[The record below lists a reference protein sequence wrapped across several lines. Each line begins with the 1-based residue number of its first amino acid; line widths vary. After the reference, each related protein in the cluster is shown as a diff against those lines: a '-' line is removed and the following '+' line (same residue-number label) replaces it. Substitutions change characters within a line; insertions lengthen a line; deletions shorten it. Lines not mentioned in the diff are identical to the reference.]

1 MWEVIL
7 ESLLD
12 SAKAAPF
19 LLVVYLLIEFLENN
33 AKTKSATVRLLN
45 GKLAPLVASGVGL
58 IPQCGF
64 SVMATDLYNQRY
76 LKTGTLIAFFVATSD
91 EALPILLTNSQTA
104 KVVWIVVVVKLVYA
118 LLLGYLINLLD
129 KRKLS
134 TTYQLQQEGC
144 CGHEM
149 HDHHHSFW
157 HFVKHP
163 LLHTLKIF
171 LYLFAVNVAF
181 GLLLYYFQDAI
192 VGFASRLGIFRPF
205 ITSIIGLVPNCSASV
220 ILAGMF
226 TNSLITLGSLIGGL
240 VSSSGLAFVILFK
253 QKGQLKRN
261 LLILATMYLSGVLI
275 GMITDLVLSYI
286 PMPI

>member
-118 LLLGYLINLLD
+118 VLLGYLINLLD

-149 HDHHHSFW
+149 HEHHHSFW
-157 HFVKHP
+157 RFVKHP

-192 VGFASRLGIFRPF
+192 VGFASKLGIFRPF

-220 ILAGMF
+220 ILAGMY

-261 LLILATMYLSGVLI
+261 LVILATMYLSGVLI
-275 GMITDLVLSYI
+275 GMVTDLILSYI